1 MMPQGKPKESFL
13 LAIDDIESFI
23 ENPALFDALF
33 EPQIAVT
40 PARKKATPK
49 AKKSDIDLDF
59 DSLRD
64 SDNSVTSPVSIKK
77 TTPARKS
84 SGTANIRRSLTRP
97 AVPAVAEKTPKSI
110 LTVKRKATIEN
121 EPHEAD
127 SSVRSPAEKRA
138 RPIIDPEPII
148 PTEEESED
156 LYNMEFDLESNSAKS
171 KVVPSQLTFG
181 FLGLGVM
188 GSRIVKRLLEY
199 GHAVIVWNRTSEKCH
214 GFQNLGAIQ
223 VFSPAEVLEQA
234 HITFS
239 CVSDPAASKEVRIL
253 NHI

>member
-1 MMPQGKPKESFL
+1 MPLGKPKESFL
-13 LAIDDIESFI
+13 AAIDDIESFM
-23 ENPALFDALF
+23 ENPAVFDALF
-33 EPQIAVT
+33 EPQTTT

-77 TTPARKS
+77 TTPARKTS
-84 SGTANIRRSLTRP
+84 ATAIRRSITRP
-97 AVPAVAEKTPKSI
+97 VVPAVAEKSPKSI

-121 EPHEAD
+121 ESIEAD

-138 RPIIDPEPII
+138 RPIIDPEPSI
-148 PTEEESED
+148 PAEDESEE
-156 LYNMEFDLESNSAKS
+156 LYNLEFDLESNSAKS
-171 KVVPSQLTFG
+171 KIVPSQLTFG

-199 GHAVIVWNRTSEKCH
+199 GHAVIIWNRTSEKCH
-214 GFQNLGAIQ
+214 GFQHLGAIQ

-239 CVSDPAASKEVRIL
+239 CVSDPAASKEVRH
-253 NHI
+253 NKSN

>member
-13 LAIDDIESFI
+13 AAVDDIESYI

-33 EPQIAVT
+33 ETQIVTT

-77 TTPARKS
+77 TTPVRKTS
-84 SGTANIRRSLTRP
+84 ASGNIRRSLTRP
-97 AVPAVAEKTPKSI
+97 VVPTVAEKTPKSI
-110 LTVKRKATIEN
+110 LTVKRKATIDN
-121 EPHEAD
+121 ESHEVDA
-127 SSVRSPAEKRA
+127 SVRSPAEKRA
-138 RPIIDPEPII
+138 RPIIDPEPVV
-148 PTEEESED
+148 PAEDESVE
-156 LYNMEFDLESNSAKS
+156 YNIDFDLESNPVKS

-188 GSRIVKRLLEY
+188 GSRIVKRLLQY
-199 GHAVIVWNRTSEKCH
+199 GHAVIIWNRTSDKCNE
-214 GFQNLGAIQ
+214 FQHLGAIQ

-239 CVSDPAASKEVRIL
+239 CVSDPAASKEVRLL
-253 NHI
+253 NDS

>member
-1 MMPQGKPKESFL
+1 MMPLGKPKESFL
-13 LAIDDIESFI
+13 SAIDDIESYI

-33 EPQIAVT
+33 EPQVATT

-77 TTPARKS
+77 TTPARKTS
-84 SGTANIRRSLTRP
+84 ATGNIRRSVTRP

-110 LTVKRKATIEN
+110 LSVKRKATIEN
-121 EPHEAD
+121 DSHEAD

-138 RPIIDPEPII
+138 RPIIDPEPVI
-148 PTEEESED
+148 PTEDESEE
-156 LYNMEFDLESNSAKS
+156 YNLEFDLESNLAKS
-171 KVVPSQLTFG
+171 KTVPSQLTFG

-188 GSRIVKRLLEY
+188 GSRIVKRLLQY
-199 GHAVIVWNRTSEKCH
+199 GHAVIIWNRTSDKCNE
-214 GFQNLGAIQ
+214 FQHLGAIQ

-239 CVSDPAASKEVRIL
+239 CVSDPAASKEVRIYHEL
-253 NHI
+253 S